1 MGKIKG
7 WFAKSFQRVRL
18 AVALAFTMLSNGY
31 WVGFM
36 QGKIYQGPLKMGCI
50 PGLNCY
56 ACPGA
61 LGSCPI
67 GAMQNCLA
75 GVNRRPSFVVLGYL
89 LVFGSILG
97 RVVCGWLCPI
107 GLIQDALQYL
117 RPVSKRG
124 RSLPGHNRLRYFKY
138 VILFVFVIFLP
149 AIIIKAG
156 AGSPWFCK
164 YICPSGTI
172 LGGVPLLLKNANL
185 RNSAGLLFG
194 WKALLALL
202 MIVGSIFI
210 YRPFCKYICPL
221 GAIYGIFNKVALIR
235 LHVSLDRCIS
245 CGRCTKTC
253 PMDIDV
259 VNNPNSV
266 ECIRCGRCVSVCP
279 TQAINL
285 GVKQKFKAADVRFN
299 SKKL

>member
-1 MGKIKG
+1 
-7 WFAKSFQRVRL
+7 
-18 AVALAFTMLSNGY
+18 MLSNGY

-164 YICPSGTI
+164 YICP
-172 LGGVPLLLKNANL
+172 
-185 RNSAGLLFG
+185 
-194 WKALLALL
+194 
-202 MIVGSIFI
+202 
-210 YRPFCKYICPL
+210 L

>member
-1 MGKIKG
+1 MLSAKNLPGSDQFGCQFCVVIGLVCIGIAFLWGREIDVPKAIYICLGALVLGKIKG

-124 RSLPGHNRLRYFKY
+124 RSLR
-138 VILFVFVIFLP
+138 
-149 AIIIKAG
+149 AQ
-156 AGSPWFCK
+156 S
-164 YICPSGTI
+164 T
-172 LGGVPLLLKNANL
+172 
-185 RNSAGLLFG
+185 
-194 WKALLALL
+194 
-202 MIVGSIFI
+202 
-210 YRPFCKYICPL
+210 
-221 GAIYGIFNKVALIR
+221 
-235 LHVSLDRCIS
+235 
-245 CGRCTKTC
+245 
-253 PMDIDV
+253 
-259 VNNPNSV
+259 
-266 ECIRCGRCVSVCP
+266 
-279 TQAINL
+279 
-285 GVKQKFKAADVRFN
+285 
-299 SKKL
+299 